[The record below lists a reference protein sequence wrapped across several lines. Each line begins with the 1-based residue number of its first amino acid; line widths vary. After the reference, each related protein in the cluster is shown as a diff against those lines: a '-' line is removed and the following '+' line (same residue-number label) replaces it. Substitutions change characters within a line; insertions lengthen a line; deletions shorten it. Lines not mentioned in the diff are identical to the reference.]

1 MVGFERAAQRTGPD
15 PCWSPRLKGAE
26 CRGSKLPCGSLDGT
40 RKPSSARLRP
50 SRARGSGTVKECQG
64 LVEGSLELKGFRAVR
79 GPTTA
84 NHNFKLPNLP
94 LRLKRL

>member
-1 MVGFERAAQRTGPD
+1 MLELPLG
-15 PCWSPRLKGAE
+15 GAE

-50 SRARGSGTVKECQG
+50 AGRGSGTVKECQG
-64 LVEGSLELKGFRAVR
+64 LVEGSLEINRSRAFR

-84 NHNFKLPNLP
+84 DHILKVPNLP